1 MKNRFIRYVLIVLLC
16 GLCHTAAFAYGYGKN
31 AQSDSWGYQP
41 LNSVATTLPVYQFRT
56 TSSYLSPVGEYRSG
70 NPMMRDESSG
80 FSWGEDDP
88 EDNPLGEVNDP
99 TVPIGDAPWYLIL
112 LFAAGYIIY
121 KKCSRKSTFLWKF
134 PTDLTDLTDFS
145 CIIQKKVV
153 PLPPQRYET
162 T

>member
-1 MKNRFIRYVLIVLLC
+1 MKNRFIRYVLILLLC

-88 EDNPLGEVNDP
+88 EDNPLGEVDDEDP
-99 TVPIGDAPWYLIL
+99 MPIGDAPWYLIL

-121 KKCSRKSTFLWKF
+121 KKCSRRALFCVKT
-134 PTDLTDLTDFS
+134 
-145 CIIQKKVV
+145 CICQKKVV
-153 PLPPQRYET
+153 PLPPQRYEIT
-162 T
+162 